1 VFGGV
6 GCVISLFA
14 ARTSLAT
21 PLAAVLT
28 VVLLMTTIFR
38 YYGDV
43 EYRLNLNYP
52 KYFCYYAV
60 LSAGYLLG
68 FGLYFLTKSWYL
80 VFITGEALALVY
92 LAVTGTVF
100 RGFWKTGS
108 SFGVAASRGSAL
120 VLSYL
125 ITNLTLNMDRLALK
139 YMIGDLAVTQYYVTS
154 LLGKTL
160 VILVAPINTILISY
174 LTRQEKKMDRRQ
186 FLLFAGA
193 GALVSAVFF
202 LGTQIGTPLFVW
214 LFYRDLYASVRPLTA
229 IVNLTQILSLFSA
242 YLFMVVL
249 TFAEEKWQLLLQ
261 SAHLVIMAALVL
273 FFTPEYGIVGFA
285 AAALAANGIRILAVL
300 LLGIIK
306 ANHNSKL

>member
-1 VFGGV
+1 
-6 GCVISLFA
+6 
-14 ARTSLAT
+14 
-21 PLAAVLT
+21 
-28 VVLLMTTIFR
+28 
-38 YYGDV
+38 
-43 EYRLNLNYP
+43 
-52 KYFCYYAV
+52 
-60 LSAGYLLG
+60 
-68 FGLYFLTKSWYL
+68 
-80 VFITGEALALVY
+80 
-92 LAVTGTVF
+92 
-100 RGFWKTGS
+100 
-108 SFGVAASRGSAL
+108 
-120 VLSYL
+120 
-125 ITNLTLNMDRLALK
+125 MDRLALK

-160 VILVAPINTILISY
+160 VLLVAPVNTILISY
-174 LTRQEKKMDRRQ
+174 LTREEKKMDRRQ

-249 TFAEEKWQLLLQ
+249 TFAGEKWQLLLQ